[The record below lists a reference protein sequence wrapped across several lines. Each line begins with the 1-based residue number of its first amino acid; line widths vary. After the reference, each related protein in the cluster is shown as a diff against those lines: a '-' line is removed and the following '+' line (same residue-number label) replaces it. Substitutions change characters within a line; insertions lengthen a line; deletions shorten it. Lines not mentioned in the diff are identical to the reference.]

1 MATAYACTRRADADL
16 TGVGP
21 RCHDGRMTRYGID
34 APTALRILREDPAI
48 GDRCTLVGPAA
59 LRSDVLSLLY
69 AEVRDGALDERS
81 ARGQLEQLASLKI
94 RLLGDRVSRAEAFKI
109 ATRLGLDDTAP
120 AEYLA
125 VASLQADVLI
135 TEDPLLVAAA
145 NGIIPI
151 APFGDLLREA
161 V

>member
-1 MATAYACTRRADADL
+1 
-16 TGVGP
+16 
-21 RCHDGRMTRYGID
+21 MTRYGID
-34 APTALRILREDPAI
+34 APTALRIIREDAAI
-48 GDRCTLVGPAA
+48 GDRHKLVGPAA

-69 AEVRDGALDERS
+69 AEVRDGTLEERS

-94 RLLGDRVSRAEAFKI
+94 RLLGDRVSRGVAWKI

-135 TEDPLLVAAA
+135 TEDPLLAAAA

-151 APFGDLLREA
+151 APFDDLLREGL
-161 V
+161 